1 MSYRALTE
9 ASVLGYV
16 RERGALRDV
25 FSSFD
30 LTASEVGDGNLNQ
43 VFILRN
49 PDKPNEAAVLKQALP
64 YLRVAGDSW
73 PLSRE
78 RMRFETGA
86 LRLYN
91 DLTPGL
97 VPRVYDH
104 DEDMSVVVMEYL
116 SEHEVM
122 RKPLVARERFPNF
135 AEHISHFLAQT
146 LFHTSDLF
154 LSGEEKKAQ
163 QKEFINPHLCKLQEN
178 FVYTNPYKISPENQ
192 WNPELEP
199 QVQAVRS
206 NGPLKAAIAE
216 LKHDYMTRAQALLH
230 GDLHTGSLMVT
241 ESDTKVIDPE
251 FAFYGPMGS
260 DIGTLFA
267 NLVLNALSHTAHTPD
282 EEARKGYQEYLLDT
296 VCDIWQLFS
305 EKFERLWTAHQQSD
319 PDRKAYWDFAGGEE
333 AFRAYQ
339 KRYLTR
345 VLQDSA
351 GHGGCEMLRRMMGIV
366 SVWDL
371 SSIEDVKARAV
382 AERLAVRVGS
392 SWITNRAHITTID
405 ALLEV
410 VRGEMAGRSERPRP
424 FPKPALPF
432 SGKVALITGAASGI
446 GRACAEAF
454 SEAGAAVVA
463 LDIRSDVEALFDEE
477 MQKGLVC
484 DVTDED
490 ALRKAVDEAV
500 RLFGRLDI
508 VVSNAGIFPASRRL
522 EEMQNETWSQ
532 SLEVN
537 LTSHQRLIKASIP
550 HLRQGAD
557 ATIIIVGSKNVAA
570 PGPGAGA
577 YSVAKA
583 GLTQLARVAALELA
597 EQGIRVNVVHP
608 DAVFDTG
615 IWTEE
620 VLQKRAQHYG
630 LTVEQY
636 RTKNLLRTE
645 ITSQSV
651 AEVVLALAGP
661 AFSKTTGA
669 QIPVDGGNDRVI

>member
-1 MSYRALTE
+1 MSYKALTE

-16 RERGALRDV
+16 RERPALREV
-25 FSSFD
+25 FSSFN

-49 PDKPNEAAVLKQALP
+49 SKKPDETAVLKQALP

-122 RKPLVARERFPNF
+122 RKPLVARRYFPNF

-154 LSGEEKKAQ
+154 LSGEEKKAR
-163 QKEFINPHLCKLQEN
+163 QKLFINPHLCKLQED
-178 FVYTNPYKISPENQ
+178 FVYTNPYKTSPENQ

-199 QVQAVRS
+199 QVQAVRA

-241 ESDTKVIDPE
+241 EDDTKVIDPE
-251 FAFYGPMGS
+251 FAFYGPMGY

-267 NLVLNALSHTAHTPD
+267 NLVLNALSHIAHTPD
-282 EEARKGYQEYLLDT
+282 EEARKKYQEYLLDT
-296 VCDIWQLFS
+296 VRDIWGLFS
-305 EKFERLWTAHQQSD
+305 EKFERLWTAHHQSD
-319 PDRKAYWDFAGGEE
+319 PDREAYWDFPGGEE

-339 KRYLTR
+339 KLYLTQI
-345 VLQDSA
+345 LQDSA

-371 SSIEDVKARAV
+371 SSVEDMKARAV
-382 AERLAVRVGS
+382 AERLAVRIGS
-392 SWITNRAHITTID
+392 SWITNRSHITTID

-410 VRGEMAGRSERPRP
+410 VRGEMAGRSESPRP
-424 FPKPALPF
+424 SHKPALPF

-463 LDIRSDVEALFDEE
+463 LDIQSDVEALFNEE
-477 MQKGLVC
+477 MQKGFVC
-484 DVTDED
+484 DVTDEN
-490 ALRKAVDEAV
+490 ALQEAVDEAV
-500 RLFGRLDI
+500 RLFGGLDI
-508 VVSNAGIFPASRRL
+508 VVSNAGIFPPSKRL

-550 HLRQGAD
+550 HLRQGTG

-597 EQGIRVNVVHP
+597 EHGVRVNVVHP

-620 VLQKRAQHYG
+620 VLQKRAEHYNMS
-630 LTVEQY
+630 VEQY
-636 RTKNLLRTE
+636 KTKNLLRTE
-645 ITSQSV
+645 ITSKSV